1 MSTIIS
7 SFKNSYG
14 LDINLEIIDNSNRT
28 KKSLFLFLHGF
39 KAFRNWG
46 FYPYLCEKVAEHDF
60 ISVRFDFS
68 LSAVAD
74 GERLIYISELF
85 AQNTVSREIQDVQ
98 DFISALESQ
107 QIPIDYNNWD
117 GKIVLCGHSRGAAI
131 AILTANLSPRI
142 KKLILLSPIASFDRY
157 SDRQKDLWRRSG
169 YVEFKLVHSQQKLRL
184 NYSYLEDILLNADKF
199 NLPKAI
205 SEVEQPILII
215 HGKQDLTVSTKEAY
229 ELAHNVKNKEH
240 LRFLLLDKAGHG
252 FNSAHPFDG
261 TNQMLEMLVV
271 EVVNFIKEK

>member
-7 SFKNSYG
+7 SFKNNVG
-14 LDINLEIIDNSNRT
+14 LDINLEIVDNSNRT
-28 KKSLFLFLHGF
+28 KKTLFLFLHGF

-46 FYPYLCEKVAEHDF
+46 FYPYLCEKVAENDI

-68 LSAVAD
+68 LSAVVD
-74 GERLIYISELF
+74 GERLIYNSELF
-85 AQNTVSREIQDVQ
+85 AQNTVSKEVQDVQ
-98 DFISALESQ
+98 DFLEALEKQ
-107 QIPIDYNNWD
+107 EIPIDYNNWN
-117 GKIVLCGHSRGAAI
+117 GEIVLCGHSRGAAI

-142 KKLILLSPIASFDRY
+142 KKLVLLSPIATFDRY
-157 SDRQKDLWRRSG
+157 SDRQKDLWRRNG

-205 SEVEQPILII
+205 ANVEQPILII
-215 HGKQDLTVSTKEAY
+215 HGKQDLTVTPKEAY
-229 ELAHNVKNKEH
+229 ELAHSVKNKEKF
-240 LRFLLLDKAGHG
+240 RFLLLDKAGHG

-261 TNQMLEMLVV
+261 TNQVLEKLIV
-271 EVVNFIKEK
+271 EVVNFINEK